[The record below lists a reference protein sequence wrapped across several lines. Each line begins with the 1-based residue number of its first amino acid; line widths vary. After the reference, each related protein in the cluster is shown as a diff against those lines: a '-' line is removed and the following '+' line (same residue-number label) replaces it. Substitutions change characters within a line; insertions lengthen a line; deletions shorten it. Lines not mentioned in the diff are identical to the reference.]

1 MKVVDPKNS
10 FKHIIC
16 QEEGCTRIAHENEN
30 IDDYF
35 KDLNLMNR
43 DLSRAVYIDS
53 KPFQFWS
60 HPDNGVAVEEYMG
73 DGTRDDKEL
82 LNLIEFLEEIK
93 NENDVRD
100 VLTEKFGI
108 RAALEESKML

>member
-1 MKVVDPKNS
+1 M
-10 FKHIIC
+10 
-16 QEEGCTRIAHENEN
+16 
-30 IDDYF
+30 
-35 KDLNLMNR
+35 
-43 DLSRAVYIDS
+43 
-53 KPFQFWS
+53 
-60 HPDNGVAVEEYMG
+60 AVEEYMG

-108 RAALEESKML
+108 RAALEESKMLWFFCFKIIKENKII